1 MKKECSRHTRQGVS
15 LEVTAWATL
24 SPSTGNVLNTWGTAL
39 SHPNQVQKDLH
50 GMSVALMDIGYL
62 ADELTAMAKE
72 AKEANGHPQAKSCR
86 QLREA
91 ATVCTRQALPVKT
104 PEGTDPLLS
113 WVYSLS

>member
-24 SPSTGNVLNTWGTAL
+24 SPSTGNVLNTCGTAL